1 MTEGLEITGLDYLVL
16 MRNDQG
22 HVRGNLDEKKIQH
35 FTKTRKSSIFFFF
48 WVKKKKRT
56 LNKKW
61 WYLLQRCVMCE
72 CFQCRHE
79 LKMMMF

>member
-48 WVKKKKRT
+48 GLKKKK
-56 LNKKW
+56 
-61 WYLLQRCVMCE
+61 
-72 CFQCRHE
+72 E
-79 LKMMMF
+79 L

>member
-35 FTKTRKSSIFFFF
+35 FTKTRKSSFFLGGGG
-48 WVKKKKRT
+48 VKKKQNFKQKMVVSPTT
-56 LNKKW
+56 LCYVW
-61 WYLLQRCVMCE
+61 VFPM
-72 CFQCRHE
+72 
-79 LKMMMF
+79 